1 MRKFIRYELHPLLW
15 EFNIDETRAAAV
27 IQSCFRGYK
36 ARKLYNLKSLRKV
49 CLPTCV
55 GTGYCS
61 ACGTLDS
68 GTLRR
73 YDYSSYHQA
82 VELASH
88 SSTKHLSRT
97 QYTEY
102 EIDSIRGEHNYTA
115 RSITSP

>member
-1 MRKFIRYELHPLLW
+1 M
-15 EFNIDETRAAAV
+15 DETRAAAV

-36 ARKLYNLKSLRKV
+36 ARKLYNLESLRKV

-73 YDYSSYHQA
+73 YDYCS
-82 VELASH
+82 
-88 SSTKHLSRT
+88 
-97 QYTEY
+97 
-102 EIDSIRGEHNYTA
+102 
-115 RSITSP
+115 

>member
-1 MRKFIRYELHPLLW
+1 M
-15 EFNIDETRAAAV
+15 DETRAAAV

-36 ARKLYNLKSLRKV
+36 ARKLYNLESLRKV

-73 YDYSSYHQA
+73 YDTTVTSSCRI
-82 VELASH
+82 ASH
-88 SSTKHLSRT
+88 SGTKHIVS
-97 QYTEY
+97 YPV
-102 EIDSIRGEHNYTA
+102 H
-115 RSITSP
+115 

>member
-1 MRKFIRYELHPLLW
+1 M
-15 EFNIDETRAAAV
+15 DETRAAAV

-36 ARKLYNLKSLRKV
+36 ARKLFNLESLRKV

-73 YDYSSYHQA
+73 YDYCNIKLCR
-82 VELASH
+82 VASH

-97 QYTEY
+97 QYTENQ
-102 EIDSIRGEHNYTA
+102 IDSIRGERA
-115 RSITSP
+115 